1 MSTLDTQKES
11 AGTVRQN
18 PTPRIYGVVLG
29 VGVLC
34 SLAIVTTFELT
45 RPIIRRNKIDQ
56 RRKAILDVVPEATTI
71 GTFGFDTDKGSF
83 YRESED
89 SESSEL
95 VFAGFDDAGSLVGI
109 AMPAQGMGYQD
120 NIQLLYGYSPAKE
133 AVIGIRVLES
143 RETPGLGDRIE
154 KDPQFLKNFEQL
166 DAGLSEDGETLKHP
180 IEFVKAGE
188 KTDAWQIDG
197 ITGATISSRAVADIL
212 QQSTNKWVPRIQRNR
227 DQLQADRD
235 GGAS

>member
-1 MSTLDTQKES
+1 MSTLDTQQEATS
-11 AGTVRQN
+11 IARPN

-34 SLAIVTTFELT
+34 SLAIVTTYELT
-45 RPIIRRNKIDQ
+45 RPVIRQNKIDQ
-56 RRKAILDVVPEATTI
+56 RRQAILDVVPDATTI
-71 GTFGFDTDKGSF
+71 GTFGFDTEKDSF

-95 VFAGFDDAGSLVGI
+95 VFAGFDEAGSLVGI

-120 NIQLLYGYSPAKE
+120 NIQFLYGYSPAKE

-166 DAGLSEDGETLKHP
+166 DASLSEDGETLSHP

-197 ITGATISSRAVADIL
+197 ITGATISSRAVADTL
-212 QQSTNKWVPRIQRNR
+212 RQSTNQWVPRIQRHQE
-227 DQLQADRD
+227 QLQADRD
-235 GGAS
+235 GGGA